1 MPDLYSSSSAYG
13 LAVNTRKK
21 VDSTTFG
28 TRDLVFLQID
38 AQQDIATGY
47 DASGSVFSE
56 LIQNLQQAVE
66 IYGVGIP
73 SGTNVTV
80 VVNRQSVPYTG
91 SEESNAGGRVSALET
106 LIDASDTFS
115 GVHVFHGK
123 MEGWGIQ
130 NDC

>member
-1 MPDLYSSSSAYG
+1 MPDLYSQAM
-13 LAVNTRKK
+13 AQNTRKV

-38 AQQDIATGY
+38 ANQDIATNY
-47 DASGSVFSE
+47 TDSGSVFAE

-73 SGTNVTV
+73 SGQNVTI
-80 VVNRQSVPYTG
+80 VVNRQSVPFSG
-91 SEESNAGGRVSALET
+91 SEESNAGGQVAALT
-106 LIDASDTFS
+106 SYLNNSDTF
-115 GVHVFHGK
+115 GGTAVFHGK